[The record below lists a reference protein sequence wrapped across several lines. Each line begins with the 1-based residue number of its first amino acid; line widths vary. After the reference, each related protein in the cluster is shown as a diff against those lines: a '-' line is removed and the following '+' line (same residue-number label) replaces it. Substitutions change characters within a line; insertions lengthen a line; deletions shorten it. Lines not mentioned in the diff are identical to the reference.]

1 MVIVDLFVWI
11 VMTISSMLWVILG
24 PVLEYL
30 NMGFLMVLE
39 MMGVEQWTN
48 LNTVIS
54 LLVIMGL
61 FNAYVSAKGRSNS
74 GSQMF
79 SGIISQ
85 AQLFLWMFGFLSF
98 SADSAIYPQVALLS
112 LAFQF
117 AGMCITVLF
126 SEFNNYSTE
135 NKTNVMDGAAAGVKK
150 CLELESFLM
159 LIVAVFGF
167 PSFTEQDNLAQYY
180 CLVPMVAIM
189 MTYHLQVRPNCDSD
203 SVDHVNGDAVPVKE
217 TEVAAPAPIPAPAA
231 DETVLEQ
238 DIKPKENAENVSDE
252 VVPEAAAETADG
264 STVETIADAEPK
276 TEAMIKRLQ
285 TCVTGLISKI
295 LSLISPITNLITKI
309 ISTITGLPWTCI
321 TMTLSDK
328 LSYILLTMAWLTL
341 TSNTLAYT
349 IPVFSLVI
357 PFLLTHI
364 KQVPSN
370 LKPYIMQVNLLSLSV
385 VQFCLISGVGVEAAE
400 S

>member
-1 MVIVDLFVWI
+1 MLWI
-11 VMTISSMLWVILG
+11 VLG

-54 LLVIMGL
+54 LLVIMGI

-79 SGIISQ
+79 SAII
-85 AQLFLWMFGFLSF
+85 
-98 SADSAIYPQVALLS
+98 PQVALLS

-159 LIVAVFGF
+159 LVVAVFGF

-217 TEVAAPAPIPAPAA
+217 TEVSAPAPIPAPTA

-285 TCVTGLISKI
+285 TCVTGVISKI

-328 LSYILLTMAWLTL
+328 LSY
-341 TSNTLAYT
+341 
-349 IPVFSLVI
+349 
-357 PFLLTHI
+357 
-364 KQVPSN
+364 
-370 LKPYIMQVNLLSLSV
+370 
-385 VQFCLISGVGVEAAE
+385 
-400 S
+400 

>member
-1 MVIVDLFVWI
+1 
-11 VMTISSMLWVILG
+11 MLWIILG

-54 LLVIMGL
+54 LLVIMGI

-79 SGIISQ
+79 
-85 AQLFLWMFGFLSF
+85 
-98 SADSAIYPQVALLS
+98 SAIYPQVALLS

-167 PSFTEQDNLAQYY
+167 PSFTEQDNLVQYY

-203 SVDHVNGDAVPVKE
+203 SVDLSMVM
-217 TEVAAPAPIPAPAA
+217 
-231 DETVLEQ
+231 LYL
-238 DIKPKENAENVSDE
+238 SR
-252 VVPEAAAETADG
+252 
-264 STVETIADAEPK
+264 
-276 TEAMIKRLQ
+276 RLRSQ
-285 TCVTGLISKI
+285 HRL
-295 LSLISPITNLITKI
+295 
-309 ISTITGLPWTCI
+309 
-321 TMTLSDK
+321 
-328 LSYILLTMAWLTL
+328 
-341 TSNTLAYT
+341 
-349 IPVFSLVI
+349 
-357 PFLLTHI
+357 
-364 KQVPSN
+364 
-370 LKPYIMQVNLLSLSV
+370 
-385 VQFCLISGVGVEAAE
+385 
-400 S
+400 

>member
-1 MVIVDLFVWI
+1 MLWI
-11 VMTISSMLWVILG
+11 VLG

-54 LLVIMGL
+54 LLVIMGI

-79 SGIISQ
+79 SAII
-85 AQLFLWMFGFLSF
+85 
-98 SADSAIYPQVALLS
+98 PQVALLS

-159 LIVAVFGF
+159 LVVAVFGF
-167 PSFTEQDNLAQYY
+167 PSFTDQDNLAQYY

-217 TEVAAPAPIPAPAA
+217 TEVAAPAPIPAPTA

-252 VVPEAAAETADG
+252 VVPEATAETADG

-285 TCVTGLISKI
+285 ACVTGLFSKI
-295 LSLISPITNLITKI
+295 LSLISPIT
-309 ISTITGLPWTCI
+309 GLPWTCT

>member
-1 MVIVDLFVWI
+1 
-11 VMTISSMLWVILG
+11 MLWVVLG

-61 FNAYVSAKGRSNS
+61 FNAYVSAKGKSK
-74 GSQMF
+74 MF
-79 SGIISQ
+79 SQIISQ

-135 NKTNVMDGAAAGVKK
+135 NKTNVMDGVAAGVKK

-167 PSFTEQDNLAQYY
+167 PSFTEQDYLAQYY

-217 TEVAAPAPIPAPAA
+217 TEVAAPAPIPAP
-231 DETVLEQ
+231 T
-238 DIKPKENAENVSDE
+238 
-252 VVPEAAAETADG
+252 
-264 STVETIADAEPK
+264 ADAEPK

-295 LSLISPITNLITKI
+295 FSLISPITNLIAKI

>member
-1 MVIVDLFVWI
+1 
-11 VMTISSMLWVILG
+11 MLWVILG

-48 LNTVIS
+48 LNTVIC

-61 FNAYVSAKGRSNS
+61 FNAYVSARGKSK
-74 GSQMF
+74 MF
-79 SGIISQ
+79 SQIISQ

-126 SEFNNYSTE
+126 SEFNNYSTA

-150 CLELESFLM
+150 CLDLESFLM

-167 PSFTEQDNLAQYY
+167 PSFTKQDKLAQYY

-189 MTYHLQVRPNCDSD
+189 MTYHLKVRPNCDSD

-264 STVETIADAEPK
+264 STVENIADAEPK

-285 TCVTGLISKI
+285 TCVTGVISKI

-341 TSNTLAYT
+341 TSNTLAYI

-357 PFLLTHI
+357 PFLLAHI

-370 LKPYIMQVNLLSLSV
+370 LKPYIGQVNLLGLSV

>member
-1 MVIVDLFVWI
+1 
-11 VMTISSMLWVILG
+11 
-24 PVLEYL
+24 
-30 NMGFLMVLE
+30 
-39 MMGVEQWTN
+39 
-48 LNTVIS
+48 
-54 LLVIMGL
+54 
-61 FNAYVSAKGRSNS
+61 
-74 GSQMF
+74 
-79 SGIISQ
+79 
-85 AQLFLWMFGFLSF
+85 
-98 SADSAIYPQVALLS
+98 
-112 LAFQF
+112 
-117 AGMCITVLF
+117 
-126 SEFNNYSTE
+126 
-135 NKTNVMDGAAAGVKK
+135 
-150 CLELESFLM
+150 
-159 LIVAVFGF
+159 
-167 PSFTEQDNLAQYY
+167 
-180 CLVPMVAIM
+180 

-203 SVDHVNGDAVPVKE
+203 SVGHVNGDAVPVKE
-217 TEVAAPAPIPAPAA
+217 TEVAAPAPIPAPTA

-285 TCVTGLISKI
+285 TCVTGVISKI

-321 TMTLSDK
+321 T
-328 LSYILLTMAWLTL
+328 
-341 TSNTLAYT
+341 LAYT

-370 LKPYIMQVNLLSLSV
+370 LKPYITQVNLLGLSV

>member
-1 MVIVDLFVWI
+1 
-11 VMTISSMLWVILG
+11 MLWVILG

-61 FNAYVSAKGRSNS
+61 FDAYVSAKGKSK
-74 GSQMF
+74 MF
-79 SGIISQ
+79 SQIIFQ

-150 CLELESFLM
+150 CLDLESFLM

-167 PSFTEQDNLAQYY
+167 PSFTDQDKLAQYY

-217 TEVAAPAPIPAPAA
+217 TEVAAPAPIPAPTA

-295 LSLISPITNLITKI
+295 FSL
-309 ISTITGLPWTCI
+309 ITGLPWTCI

>member
-1 MVIVDLFVWI
+1 
-11 VMTISSMLWVILG
+11 MLWIILG

-54 LLVIMGL
+54 LLVIMGI

-79 SGIISQ
+79 SAIISQ

-159 LIVAVFGF
+159 LVVAVFGF

-217 TEVAAPAPIPAPAA
+217 TEVSAPAPIPAPAA
-231 DETVLEQ
+231 D
-238 DIKPKENAENVSDE
+238 
-252 VVPEAAAETADG
+252 ETADG

-285 TCVTGLISKI
+285 TCVTGVISKI
-295 LSLISPITNLITKI
+295 LSLISPISNLITKI
-309 ISTITGLPWTCI
+309 ISTITGLPWTC
-321 TMTLSDK
+321 
-328 LSYILLTMAWLTL
+328 
-341 TSNTLAYT
+341 
-349 IPVFSLVI
+349 
-357 PFLLTHI
+357 
-364 KQVPSN
+364 
-370 LKPYIMQVNLLSLSV
+370 
-385 VQFCLISGVGVEAAE
+385 
-400 S
+400 

>member
-1 MVIVDLFVWI
+1 
-11 VMTISSMLWVILG
+11 MLWVILG

-61 FNAYVSAKGRSNS
+61 FNAYVSARGKSK
-74 GSQMF
+74 MF
-79 SGIISQ
+79 PQIISQ

-98 SADSAIYPQVALLS
+98 SADSAIYPQLALLS

-135 NKTNVMDGAAAGVKK
+135 NKTNVMDGVAAGVKK

-159 LIVAVFGF
+159 LVVAVFGF
-167 PSFTEQDNLAQYY
+167 PSFTDQDNLAQYY

-217 TEVAAPAPIPAPAA
+217 TEVTAPAPIPAPAA

-285 TCVTGLISKI
+285 TCVTGVISKI

-309 ISTITGLPWTCI
+309 ISTIT
-321 TMTLSDK
+321 DK

-370 LKPYIMQVNLLSLSV
+370 LKPYIMQMNLLSLSV

>member
-1 MVIVDLFVWI
+1 
-11 VMTISSMLWVILG
+11 MLWVILG

-79 SGIISQ
+79 SAIISQ

-117 AGMCITVLF
+117 AGMCVTVLF
-126 SEFNNYSTE
+126 NEFNNYSTE
-135 NKTNVMDGAAAGVKK
+135 HKTNVMDGAAAGVKK

-217 TEVAAPAPIPAPAA
+217 TEVAAPAPIPAPTA
-231 DETVLEQ
+231 DET
-238 DIKPKENAENVSDE
+238 
-252 VVPEAAAETADG
+252 VPEAAAETADG

-276 TEAMIKRLQ
+276 TKAMIKRLQ

-295 LSLISPITNLITKI
+295 LPLISPITNLITKI

-328 LSYILLTMAWLTL
+328 LSY
-341 TSNTLAYT
+341 
-349 IPVFSLVI
+349 
-357 PFLLTHI
+357 
-364 KQVPSN
+364 
-370 LKPYIMQVNLLSLSV
+370 
-385 VQFCLISGVGVEAAE
+385 
-400 S
+400 

>member
-1 MVIVDLFVWI
+1 MLWI
-11 VMTISSMLWVILG
+11 VLG

-54 LLVIMGL
+54 LLVIMGI

-79 SGIISQ
+79 SAIISQ

-117 AGMCITVLF
+117 AGMCITVRF
-126 SEFNNYSTE
+126 S
-135 NKTNVMDGAAAGVKK
+135 
-150 CLELESFLM
+150 
-159 LIVAVFGF
+159 
-167 PSFTEQDNLAQYY
+167 EQDNLAQCY

-217 TEVAAPAPIPAPAA
+217 TEVSAPAPIPAPTA

-385 VQFCLISGVGVEAAE
+385 VQSCLISGVGVEAAE